1 MLIWFPQKQ
10 TLTWGFECKLNIW
23 NITQKTLLK
32 ERRQTQEEERALKC
46 ALPRRPV
53 TMDSRAHRAESPGD
67 RVGPTA
73 PVSPTE
79 GPGAHA
85 DSSCVC

>member
-32 ERRQTQEEERALKC
+32 ERRQTQ
-46 ALPRRPV
+46 RRK
-53 TMDSRAHRAESPGD
+53 
-67 RVGPTA
+67 GP
-73 PVSPTE
+73 
-79 GPGAHA
+79 
-85 DSSCVC
+85 